1 MKKFLTAIFAVLT
14 GVFLAG
20 YDASAEAPLCGGVTD
35 RTDRTAPKVIK
46 SKEITA
52 FSTSFLLRDETSP
65 HEAIEY
71 WSFTVKKDDSGRIAI
86 EAGNGATVQTDD
98 ALLAELQQVID
109 RFNLAALNGIDR
121 VTAGLPPMF
130 GPCRMS
136 VDYASGERL
145 HFQRNSRPE
154 EGWPRAMRDIFINAF
169 AKKR

>member
-1 MKKFLTAIFAVLT
+1 MKKFLTAVFAVLT

-20 YDASAEAPLCGGVTD
+20 FDASAETPLCGGVTD

-65 HEAIEY
+65 HDAIEH
-71 WSFTVKKDDSGRIAI
+71 WSFTVKKEDSGRIAI
-86 EAGNGATVQTDD
+86 EAGNGATVQADD

-109 RFNLAALNGIDR
+109 RFDLAALNGTDR
-121 VTAGLPPMF
+121 VIAGLPPMF

-136 VDYASGERL
+136 VDYASGKSCN
-145 HFQRNSRPE
+145 HS
-154 EGWPRAMRDIFINAF
+154 DVH
-169 AKKR
+169 

>member
-20 YDASAEAPLCGGVTD
+20 FDASEETPLCGGVTD

-65 HEAIEY
+65 HEAIEH

-86 EAGNGATVQTDD
+86 EAGNGTTVQADD

-109 RFNLAALNGIDR
+109 RFDLAALNGTDR
-121 VTAGLPPMF
+121 LIAGLPPVF

-145 HFQRNSRPE
+145 YFQRNSRPE
-154 EGWPRAMRDIFINAF
+154 EGWPRAMLDIFLNAF
-169 AKKR
+169 EKKR

>member
-1 MKKFLTAIFAVLT
+1 MKKFLTAVFAVLT

-20 YDASAEAPLCGGVTD
+20 FDASAETPLCGGVTD

-65 HEAIEY
+65 HEAIEH

-86 EAGNGATVQTDD
+86 EAGNGTTVQADD

-109 RFNLAALNGIDR
+109 SFDLAALNGTDR
-121 VTAGLPPMF
+121 VTAGLPPVF

-145 HFQRNSRPE
+145 YFQRNSRPE
-154 EGWPRAMRDIFINAF
+154 EGWPRAMLDIFLNAF
-169 AKKR
+169 EKKR

>member
-1 MKKFLTAIFAVLT
+1 MKKFLTAIVAMLT

-35 RTDRTAPKVIK
+35 RTDRAAPKVIK

-65 HEAIEY
+65 HEGIEH
-71 WSFTVKKDDSGRIAI
+71 WSFTVKKEDSGRIAI
-86 EAGNGATVQTDD
+86 EAGNGATVQADD

-109 RFNLAALNGIDR
+109 RFDLAALNGTDR
-121 VTAGLPPMF
+121 VIAGLPPMF

-145 HFQRNSRPE
+145 YFQRNSRPE
-154 EGWPRAMRDIFINAF
+154 EGWPRAMLDIFLNAF
-169 AKKR
+169 DKKR

>member
-65 HEAIEY
+65 HDAIEH
-71 WSFTVKKDDSGRIAI
+71 WSFTVKKEASGRIAI
-86 EAGNGATVQTDD
+86 EAGNGTTVQADD

-109 RFNLAALNGIDR
+109 RFDLAALNGTDR
-121 VTAGLPPMF
+121 VIAGLPPMF

-154 EGWPRAMRDIFINAF
+154 EGWPRAMRDIFLSAF

>member
-20 YDASAEAPLCGGVTD
+20 FDASAEAPLCGGVTD

-52 FSTSFLLRDETSP
+52 FSTSFLLRDETSL
-65 HEAIEY
+65 HEAIEH
-71 WSFTVKKDDSGRIAI
+71 WNFTVKKDDTGRIAI
-86 EAGNGATVQTDD
+86 EAGNGTTVQADD

-109 RFNLAALNGIDR
+109 RFELAALNGTDR

-145 HFQRNSRPE
+145 YFQRNSRPE
-154 EGWPRAMRDIFINAF
+154 EGWPRAMLDIFLNAF
-169 AKKR
+169 DKKR

>member
-20 YDASAEAPLCGGVTD
+20 YDASAEAPLCGGVTA

-65 HEAIEY
+65 HEAIEH

-86 EAGNGATVQTDD
+86 EAGNGATVQADD

-109 RFNLAALNGIDR
+109 RFDLAALNGTDR
-121 VTAGLPPMF
+121 VTAGLPPVF

-145 HFQRNSRPE
+145 YFQRNSRPE
-154 EGWPRAMRDIFINAF
+154 EGWPRAMLDIFLNAF
-169 AKKR
+169 EKKR

>member
-1 MKKFLTAIFAVLT
+1 MKKFLTAIVAVLT

-65 HEAIEY
+65 HEAIEH
-71 WSFTVKKDDSGRIAI
+71 WNFTVKKEASGRIAI
-86 EAGNGATVQTDD
+86 EAGNGATVQADD

-145 HFQRNSRPE
+145 YFQKNSRPQ
-154 EGWPRAMRDIFINAF
+154 EGWPRAMLEIFLGKVD
-169 AKKR
+169 KKN

>member
-1 MKKFLTAIFAVLT
+1 MKKFLTAVFAVLT

-20 YDASAEAPLCGGVTD
+20 FDASAETPLCGGVTD

-65 HEAIEY
+65 HEAIEH

-86 EAGNGATVQTDD
+86 EAGNGTTVQADD

-109 RFNLAALNGIDR
+109 RFDLAALNGTDR
-121 VTAGLPPMF
+121 VTAGLPPVF

-145 HFQRNSRPE
+145 YFQRNSRPE
-154 EGWPRAMRDIFINAF
+154 EGWPRALLDIFLNAF
-169 AKKR
+169 EKKR

>member
-1 MKKFLTAIFAVLT
+1 MKKFLTAVFAVLT

-20 YDASAEAPLCGGVTD
+20 FDASAETPLCGGVTD

-65 HEAIEY
+65 HEAIEH

-86 EAGNGATVQTDD
+86 EAGNGTTVQADD
-98 ALLAELQQVID
+98 ALLADLQQVID
-109 RFNLAALNGIDR
+109 RFDLAALNGTDR
-121 VTAGLPPMF
+121 LIAGLPPVF

-145 HFQRNSRPE
+145 YFQRNSRPE
-154 EGWPRAMRDIFINAF
+154 EGWPRAMLDIFLNAF
-169 AKKR
+169 EKKR

>member
-1 MKKFLTAIFAVLT
+1 MKKFLTAVFAMLT

-20 YDASAEAPLCGGVTD
+20 YDASAETPLCGGVTD

-65 HEAIEY
+65 HDAIEH
-71 WSFTVKKDDSGRIAI
+71 WSFTVKKDDSGRITI
-86 EAGNGATVQTDD
+86 DAGNGTTVQADD
-98 ALLAELQQVID
+98 TLLAELQQVID
-109 RFNLAALNGIDR
+109 RFDLAALNGTDR

-130 GPCRMS
+130 SPCRMS

-145 HFQRNSRPE
+145 YFQRNSRPE
-154 EGWPRAMRDIFINAF
+154 EGWPRAMLDIFLNAF

>member
-65 HEAIEY
+65 HEAIEH
-71 WSFTVKKDDSGRIAI
+71 WSFTVKKEASGRIAI
-86 EAGNGATVQTDD
+86 EAGNGTTVQADD

-109 RFNLAALNGIDR
+109 RFDLAALNGTDR
-121 VTAGLPPMF
+121 LIAGLPPVF

-145 HFQRNSRPE
+145 YFQRNSRPE
-154 EGWPRAMRDIFINAF
+154 EGWPRAILEIFLRTFGRKN
-169 AKKR
+169 

>member
-65 HEAIEY
+65 HEAIEH
-71 WSFTVKKDDSGRIAI
+71 WNFTVKKEASGRIAI
-86 EAGNGATVQTDD
+86 EAGNGATVQADD

-109 RFNLAALNGIDR
+109 RFDLAALNGTDR
-121 VTAGLPPMF
+121 VIAGLPPMF
-130 GPCRMS
+130 DPCRMS

-145 HFQRNSRPE
+145 YFQRNSRPE
-154 EGWPRAMRDIFINAF
+154 EGWPRAMLDIFLNAF

>member
-1 MKKFLTAIFAVLT
+1 MKKFLTAVFAVLT

-20 YDASAEAPLCGGVTD
+20 FDASAETPLCGGVTD

-65 HEAIEY
+65 HEAIEH

-86 EAGNGATVQTDD
+86 EAGNGTTVQADD

-109 RFNLAALNGIDR
+109 RFDLAALNGTDR
-121 VTAGLPPMF
+121 LTAGLPPVF

-145 HFQRNSRPE
+145 YFQRNSRPE
-154 EGWPRAMRDIFINAF
+154 EGWPRAMLDIFLNAF
-169 AKKR
+169 EKKR

>member
-1 MKKFLTAIFAVLT
+1 MKKFLTAVFAVLT

-20 YDASAEAPLCGGVTD
+20 FDASAETPLCFGVTD

-65 HEAIEY
+65 HEAIEH

-86 EAGNGATVQTDD
+86 EAGNGTTVQADD

-109 RFNLAALNGIDR
+109 RFDLAALNGTDR
-121 VTAGLPPMF
+121 VTAGLPPVF

-145 HFQRNSRPE
+145 YFQRNSRPE
-154 EGWPRAMRDIFINAF
+154 EGWPRAMLDIFLNAF
-169 AKKR
+169 EKKR

>member
-1 MKKFLTAIFAVLT
+1 MKKFLTAIVAVLT

-65 HEAIEY
+65 HEDIEH

-86 EAGNGATVQTDD
+86 EAGNGATVQADD

-109 RFNLAALNGIDR
+109 RFDLAALNGTDR
-121 VTAGLPPMF
+121 LIAGLPPVF

-145 HFQRNSRPE
+145 YFQRNSRPQ
-154 EGWPRAMRDIFINAF
+154 EGWPRAMLDIFLNAF
-169 AKKR
+169 DKKR